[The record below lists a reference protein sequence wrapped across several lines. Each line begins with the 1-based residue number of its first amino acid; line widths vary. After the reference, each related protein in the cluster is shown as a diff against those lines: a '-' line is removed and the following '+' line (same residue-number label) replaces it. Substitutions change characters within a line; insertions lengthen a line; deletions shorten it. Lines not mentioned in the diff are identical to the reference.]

1 MRINPI
7 NTHFN
12 PLNAQ
17 FPLYV
22 RTNSG
27 DGMVCDVFVHT
38 YSMYHYVH
46 IVYILAL
53 LAHTS
58 PVYSSLMSVARC
70 AIYVRTYA
78 LVRTCTVVHLVQS
91 NRLECYCTCLCL

>member
-1 MRINPI
+1 MRINPL

-38 YSMYHYVH
+38 YSMYHYAH
-46 IVYILAL
+46 NMYILAL

-58 PVYSSLMSVARC
+58 PVDVCSKVCYICTYIHMHL
-70 AIYVRTYA
+70 YVRAY
-78 LVRTCTVVHLVQS
+78 LVQS
-91 NRLECYCTCLCL
+91 NRLEGYCTCLCL

>member
-1 MRINPI
+1 MRINPL

-12 PLNAQ
+12 SLNAQ

-38 YSMYHYVH
+38 YSMYHYAH
-46 IVYILAL
+46 NMYILAL

-58 PVYSSLMSVARC
+58 PVYSSLMSVARS
-70 AIYVRTYA
+70 AMYVRTYI
-78 LVRTCTVVHLVQS
+78 CTYTHLYVPIWCSQ
-91 NRLECYCTCLCL
+91 TG